1 MTSPVDTSVKW
12 ARYDMPGAPVLKTE
26 AGSLI
31 ALLDAFLVNGWG
43 LQTATS
49 VVVAGGVATA
59 TFPTDH
65 AAIAHSVVL
74 VDGATPSALNGEQRI
89 TAIAPNKVSWATTAA
104 DGTATGTI
112 TVKMAAAGWNKPFS
126 ATNLAVYRS
135 ASVQGHGQYLHVN
148 DTSVLYARVLGYE
161 TMSAVGTGTNPFP
174 TDEQISGG
182 GYWVKGNSQHSN
194 PVPWL
199 IASDGRMV
207 HLFMFASFR
216 GDPGAAYSE
225 VYSFGDLVSPNA
237 AGDPFATLIGVSS
250 TSFTYT
256 DTTGSGGGSTSPGL
270 YVPRPVLRTVGART
284 VGIDYETNV
293 QQPRFPDP
301 SFGGA
306 LVSSVYVKEGGG
318 SSGPLTF
325 RGRMPGVYACRANGV
340 QAVLGMW
347 PTLKVDAG
355 YFVVSGISS
364 YSITQAQAPAVA
376 LDISGPW
383 R

>member
-74 VDGATPSALNGEQRI
+74 VDGATPAALNGEQRI
-89 TAIAPNKVSWATTAA
+89 TAIAPNKVSWATAAA

-112 TVKMAAAGWNKPFS
+112 TVKMAAAGWNKPFTG
-126 ATNLAVYRS
+126 TNLAVYRS
-135 ASVQGHGQYLHVN
+135 ASVQGHGQYLRVN
-148 DTSVLYARVLGYE
+148 DANVLYARVLGYE
-161 TMSAVGTGTNPFP
+161 TMSAVSTGTNSFP
-174 TDEQISGG
+174 TNAQISGG
-182 GYWVKGNSQHSN
+182 RYWAKGYSQHSN

-207 HLFMFASFR
+207 HLFMFAAFV

-250 TSFTYT
+250 TSLTYT
-256 DTTGSGGGSTSPGL
+256 DTTSSGGGPTSPGL
-270 YVPRPVLRTVGART
+270 YVTRPVMRTVGARN
-284 VGIDYETNV
+284 VGIDYETSALL
-293 QQPRFPDP
+293 PRFPDP

-306 LVSSVYVKEGGG
+306 LVSSVYVREGDD
-318 SSGPLTF
+318 SSSPLTF
-325 RGRMPGVYACRANGV
+325 RGRMPGVYACRASGV

-347 PTLKVDAG
+347 PTLKVDG
-355 YFVVSGISS
+355 GHFVFSGISS
-364 YSITQAQAPAVA
+364 YSVTRPDAPAVA